1 MINIIKEHKKIILK
15 IFCIILFIIYSI
27 KPISFDVKLYLG
39 AAYQADLIGSFPI
52 NLINSWEHKLILNR
66 LLFYLIFKIVNIFVN
81 VNNIV
86 IFEIMSKFIYGI
98 ITVVIIKIFSKQTKQ
113 FFSKYQISEETVFII
128 LYIILIGAGT
138 YFSMQTEASALL
150 ILLLAIIFA
159 LKPKVKYQIITSF
172 LISTL
177 FFLKGVTLL
186 YSIIILIIMLLNKK
200 PKNHIIITISMSFI
214 FLLLELFI
222 LYKIDKA
229 AIIDI
234 YLSTQ
239 YITKSWESYSILQYI
254 LYNIINSIYFGIGL
268 IALIYNIIC
277 HTKTKNYKLLILEI
291 MAWTILFLG
300 IYIQKMKYLYQ
311 IALIFPACIFSLL
324 IAIYYNKQKI
334 INLNIYIKMVIYTYI
349 ITIFITTIAHELDL
363 GIQINQVTQK
373 NEKIVEQINN
383 KNKDLQENEVLYIGN
398 GLSAYYIKAKSYTKY
413 TTTIYLANDNSIYLN
428 SKYVQEL
435 KEKIKN
441 YTGKYIIIDNEEWQK
456 KRRLSDDII
465 EYIKENYHY
474 KQSTQIMTYEAE
486 KEEYSSIYERNS

>member
-1 MINIIKEHKKIILK
+1 
-15 IFCIILFIIYSI
+15 
-27 KPISFDVKLYLG
+27 
-39 AAYQADLIGSFPI
+39 
-52 NLINSWEHKLILNR
+52 
-66 LLFYLIFKIVNIFVN
+66 
-81 VNNIV
+81 
-86 IFEIMSKFIYGI
+86 
-98 ITVVIIKIFSKQTKQ
+98 
-113 FFSKYQISEETVFII
+113 
-128 LYIILIGAGT
+128 
-138 YFSMQTEASALL
+138 
-150 ILLLAIIFA
+150 
-159 LKPKVKYQIITSF
+159 
-172 LISTL
+172 
-177 FFLKGVTLL
+177 
-186 YSIIILIIMLLNKK
+186 
-200 PKNHIIITISMSFI
+200 MSFI